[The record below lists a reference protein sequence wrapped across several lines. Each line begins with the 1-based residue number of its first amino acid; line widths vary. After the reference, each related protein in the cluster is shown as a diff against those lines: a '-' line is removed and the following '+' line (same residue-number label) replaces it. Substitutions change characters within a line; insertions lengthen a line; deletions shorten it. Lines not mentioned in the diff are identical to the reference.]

1 MRSFVAACAFASF
14 AGGLAGCSST
24 QSSEPWLASARAAS
38 DFDSYHLA
46 RIGLLPFHGAQIDAA
61 QSQAL
66 QQAFSFEL
74 SRAAPFEVVVLSPAD
89 LAEARASDPYTHGEY
104 ETRGVLE
111 IAQRFR
117 LDGLMMGTVTDMQ
130 VYTPQALAMQVELVS
145 CETGLAIWSARVHL
159 DTTDAGTREQLERFA
174 GTEPDNDEHSAAAQ
188 LSWLS
193 PARLARFAAR
203 EVARTL

>member
-1 MRSFVAACAFASF
+1 MRSIVAAFALTG
-14 AGGLAGCSST
+14 ALGGCST
-24 QSSEPWLASARAAS
+24 TAPSEPWLASARTAT

-46 RIGLLPFHGAQIDAA
+46 RIGLLPFRGAQVDAA
-61 QSQAL
+61 QSLAL

-74 SRAAPFEVVVLSPAD
+74 SRTAPFEVVLLSPAD

-104 ETRGVLE
+104 QTRGVLE

-159 DTTDAGTREQLERFA
+159 DSTDARTRDQLERFA
-174 GTEPDNDEHSAAAQ
+174 GTEPDDDEHSAAAQ

-203 EVARTL
+203 